1 MKKRS
6 RFLQVPVEPFT
17 VDPKS
22 PVLYFLQR
30 LRDEAHRFVIGAHR
44 AKRSAQIGKSELDQ
58 IPGIGA
64 KRKRALLTHFGSA
77 KGVAGAGLNDLEAV
91 EGISHTVAKLVYDH
105 FHPER

>member
-1 MKKRS
+1 M
-6 RFLQVPVEPFT
+6 LEPK
-17 VDPKS
+17 D

-30 LRDEAHRFVIGAHR
+30 LRDEAHRFAIGSHR
-44 AKRSAQIGKSELDQ
+44 QRRSAAIGKSLLDE

-91 EGISHTVAKLVYDH
+91 DGISKTVAKLVYDH